1 MSGKLEGMVAVIT
14 GGNSGMGLA
23 AAKRFVQDG
32 AQVVSPGRRQKEL
45 DEAVKSIGKN
55 VTAAQGDVSNL
66 SDPDR
71 LYEVVKQKHGRVDVV
86 FANAGAAELVPLG
99 RITEQH
105 FDRMFDVNVKGLVFT
120 VQKAPPLMPDGG
132 SIILTGS
139 VASIK
144 GIEGF
149 SVASAT
155 KGAVRSFYGRGRP
168 S

>member
-1 MSGKLEGMVAVIT
+1 MSGKPEGKVAVIT

-23 AAKRFVQDG
+23 TAKRFVQEG
-32 AQVVSPGRRQKEL
+32 AQVVITGRRHKEL
-45 DEAVKSIGKN
+45 DEAVKFIGKN
-55 VTAAQGDVSNL
+55 VTAVQGDVSNL
-66 SDPDR
+66 SDLDR
-71 LYEVVKQKHGRVDVV
+71 QYEVVKQKHGWVDVV

-99 RITEQH
+99 QITEQH
-105 FDRMFDVNVKGLVFT
+105 FDKLFDVNVKGLVFT
-120 VQKAPPLMPDGG
+120 VQKALPLMPDGG

-149 SVASAT
+149 VSPAPPRAPC
-155 KGAVRSFYGRGRP
+155 ARSHGRGRP